1 MDVVLPKPGHYVVA
15 VSGGVDSMVLLDI
28 LCKSADLS
36 LTAAHLDHGIR
47 DDSAEDRKL
56 VEFVSGTLR
65 VPIVCLAANLGP
77 KTSEAEARE
86 ARYDFLHKVQKDNNA
101 DGIITAH
108 HQDDVIETA
117 ILNMLRGT
125 GRKGLTSL
133 KSDKNMIRPLLRV
146 PKKQLVKYAKD
157 NDIKWREDK
166 TNSDEKYMRNFVRHN
181 YVAKM
186 NSAERNKMINLIE
199 DMHETNKELDILL
212 VKHLSNQSFGD
223 SIDRAW
229 FCSLPHKVAL
239 EFMATWLRQNGI
251 RDFDSKTLER
261 LVIAAKAGESGKTFP
276 IISSYNM
283 KVYRKHLA
291 LDAQER

>member
-28 LCKSADLS
+28 LCKSADLK
-36 LTAAHLDHGIR
+36 LTVAHLDHGIR

-56 VEFVSGTLR
+56 VELEAGTRR
-65 VPIVCLAANLGP
+65 VPIVCLAAKLGP

-86 ARYDFLHKVQKDNNA
+86 VRYDFLRKVQNDNNA

-133 KSDKNMIRPLLRV
+133 KSDKYVFRPLLKV
-146 PKKQLVKYAKD
+146 PKMQLIKYAKD
-157 NDIKWREDK
+157 NEIKWREDK
-166 TNSDEKYMRNFVRHN
+166 TNLDEKYMRNFVRHN

-186 NSAERNKMINLIE
+186 NPSERNNLINVID
-199 DMHETNKELDILL
+199 DMHETNKKLDILL
-212 VKHLSNQSFGD
+212 VKHLSDQALDD

-229 FCSLPHKVAL
+229 FSSLPHKVAL
-239 EFMATWLRQNGI
+239 EFMAAWLRQNGI
-251 RDFDSKTLER
+251 RNFDSKTLDR
-261 LVIAAKAGESGKTFP
+261 LVVAAKTGETGKAFP
-276 IISSYNM
+276 IISGYNM
-283 KVYRKHLA
+283 KVNRDNLA
-291 LDAQER
+291 LDLQER